1 MSGDRCDPKGLIGEA
16 YLISGIGAG
25 ECRSILVDW
34 ALSLPPDLPAQE
46 ALAVLVGR
54 HASAWPDHPMTALL
68 REGLASGDKP
78 RRRGGWRSRRE
89 G

>member
-16 YLISGIGAG
+16 YLIPGIGAR

-46 ALAVLVGR
+46 ALAVLVMR
-54 HASAWPDHPMTALL
+54 HASARPDHPMTALL
-68 REGLASGDKP
+68 REGLTDGDGP

-89 G
+89 S